1 VARKDFEAIKSN
13 QIKSNQITSNQITS
27 NLENQIIRGTLAP
40 VQAHSTHTSRRP
52 FSSRS
57 HLLPRSSK
65 MGDEEEEIAP
75 RIIEE
80 EAKNVMVDVGPLE
93 DFLCAVAPTLLDAD
107 PKEFRQA
114 VLQVVAATLCPV
126 EFALRVKM
134 RPWSTAPSNLW
145 YVDLIRSD
153 RRPTIGCNSPSSP
166 RTVNARSFSSRS
178 LPGPREPPGPPSSFH
193 SR

>member
-1 VARKDFEAIKSN
+1 
-13 QIKSNQITSNQITS
+13 
-27 NLENQIIRGTLAP
+27 
-40 VQAHSTHTSRRP
+40 
-52 FSSRS
+52 
-57 HLLPRSSK
+57 

-126 EFALRVKM
+126 EFGLRVNCGLG
-134 RPWSTAPSNLW
+134 RTAPSNRPFGM
-145 YVDLIRSD
+145 YDLIRSD
-153 RRPTIGCNSPSSP
+153 LRPTIGCNSPSSP

-178 LPGPREPPGPPSSFH
+178 LPGPRAPPGPPSSFH